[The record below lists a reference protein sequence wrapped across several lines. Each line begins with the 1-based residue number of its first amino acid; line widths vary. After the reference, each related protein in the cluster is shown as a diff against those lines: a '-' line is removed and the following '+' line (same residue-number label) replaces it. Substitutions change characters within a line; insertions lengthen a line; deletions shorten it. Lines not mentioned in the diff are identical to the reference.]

1 MRHFDEIFAIPVAR
15 HCDPAALKGRLAQ
28 PVSQI
33 AARPKDRWPPVVS
46 LCAVNAGCDR
56 QVTDAPAAIKEPM
69 QMRPDACAS
78 WAAQS
83 DQSRYR
89 GSRVRAFSV

>member
-15 HCDPAALKGRLAQ
+15 HCDPAVLKGRLAQ
-28 PVSQI
+28 PMSQI
-33 AARPKDRWPPVVS
+33 TARPKDRWRPVVS

-56 QVTDAPAAIKEPM
+56 QVTDPPAAIKEPM
-69 QMRPDACAS
+69 QILQDACAS

-83 DQSRYR
+83 DQSLHR

>member
-15 HCDPAALKGRLAQ
+15 HCGPAVLKGRLAQ

-46 LCAVNAGCDR
+46 LCAVNAGFDR
-56 QVTDAPAAIKEPM
+56 KVTDTPAAIKEPM
-69 QMRPDACAS
+69 QILQDARAS

-83 DQSRYR
+83 ERSLPR

>member
-15 HCDPAALKGRLAQ
+15 HCDPAALKGRRAQ
-28 PVSQI
+28 PMSQI

-56 QVTDAPAAIKEPM
+56 QVTDTPAAIKEPM

-83 DQSRYR
+83 DQSLPR

>member
-15 HCDPAALKGRLAQ
+15 HCDPAVLKGRLAQ

-46 LCAVNAGCDR
+46 LCAVNAGCD
-56 QVTDAPAAIKEPM
+56 QQDTDAPAVIREPK
-69 QMRPDACAS
+69 QILQDACAS

-83 DQSRYR
+83 DQSLPRN
-89 GSRVRAFSV
+89 SRVRAFSV